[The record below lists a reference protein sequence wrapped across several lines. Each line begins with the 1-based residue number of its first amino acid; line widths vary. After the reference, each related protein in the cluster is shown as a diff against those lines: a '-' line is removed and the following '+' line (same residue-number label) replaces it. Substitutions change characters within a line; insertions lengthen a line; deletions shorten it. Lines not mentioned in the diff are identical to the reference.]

1 MVVGGVQV
9 VVVGEIQVV
18 DVETVAGVV
27 QVVDV
32 EILVGGRVVHGVV
45 GGIKG
50 AGGETGANGSDISH
64 SQSGIPSVE

>member
-18 DVETVAGVV
+18 DVEIVAGVV

-45 GGIKG
+45 GGI
-50 AGGETGANGSDISH
+50 TGANGSDISH

>member
-9 VVVGEIQVV
+9 V
-18 DVETVAGVV
+18 DVEIVAGGV
-27 QVVDV
+27 QVVDD
-32 EILVGGRVVHGVV
+32 EIIVGGQVVHGVV

-50 AGGETGANGSDISH
+50 GEAGANGSDISH